1 MRGLAVLGSVMALTM
16 LCATA
21 PTMAANPKQKGEK
34 MICKGQASAGTR
46 FRTRIC
52 HTRAEWSQIEEE
64 NKRLMQD
71 MTTRY
76 INICKDSTAC

>member
-1 MRGLAVLGSVMALTM
+1 MRGLAALASVMALAM
-16 LCATA
+16 LCTTA
-21 PTMAANPKQKGEK
+21 PAMSANPKQKGEK

-52 HTRAEWSQIEEE
+52 HTQAEWAQIEEE

-71 MTTRY
+71 MNTRY
-76 INICKDSTAC
+76 INICKESVDC